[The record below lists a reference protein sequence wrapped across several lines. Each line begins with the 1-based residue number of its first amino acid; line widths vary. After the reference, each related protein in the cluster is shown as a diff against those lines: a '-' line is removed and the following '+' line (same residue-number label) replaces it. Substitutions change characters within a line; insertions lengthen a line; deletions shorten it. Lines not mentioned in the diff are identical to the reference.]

1 MIQAPKQKNTNPLAY
16 FDTLLTNKE
25 REILSSLSNPVKIQN
40 YLDSIPY
47 SAEDANRCPLQVLR
61 EQQAHCLDGGLF
73 AAAMLRRLGYPA
85 LVLEMQPEKGM
96 DDDHVLAIYKVKGS
110 WGALAQ
116 SNYTG
121 LRSREP
127 IYRNLRELVMSYFE
141 FFYNINGDKTLRS
154 YSRPINLA
162 HFDSVGWM
170 WSLAGADAIEEHI
183 KRVSIIPLLTQAQ
196 IDRLASM
203 DELSFQAGRIGINEA
218 GLYVPQK
225 KK

>member
-1 MIQAPKQKNTNPLAY
+1 MIQASMQKNINPVAY
-16 FDTLLTNKE
+16 FDSLLTNKE
-25 REILSSLSNPVKIQN
+25 KGILDLLSNPVKIQD

-73 AAAMLRRLGYPA
+73 ATAMLRRIGYPA
-85 LVLEMQPEKGM
+85 LILEMQPEAGM

-127 IYRNLRELVMSYFE
+127 IYRSLRELVMSYFE
-141 FFYNINGDKTLRS
+141 FFYNVDGDKTLRG

-162 HFDSVGWM
+162 RFDSVGWM
-170 WSLAGADAIEEHI
+170 WSQAGADAIEDHV
-183 KRVSIIPLLTQAQ
+183 KRVSILPLLTQSQ
-196 IDRLASM
+196 IDRLAPM
-203 DELSFQAGRIGINEA
+203 DELSFQARRIGINEA
-218 GLYVPQK
+218 GLYQPHK